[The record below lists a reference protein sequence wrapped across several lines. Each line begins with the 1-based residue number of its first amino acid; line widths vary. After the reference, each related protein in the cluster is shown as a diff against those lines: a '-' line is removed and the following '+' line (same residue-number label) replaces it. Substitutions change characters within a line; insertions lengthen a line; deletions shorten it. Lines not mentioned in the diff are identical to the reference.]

1 MPHAPT
7 TQTTLLVLAFVAV
20 YLVILF
26 RNTVRDHIDLYDFML
41 LSLVA
46 VVPGAF
52 VLFPAL
58 SFELA
63 HLAGVE
69 FPFVLLFG
77 GLSVI
82 VFIALYKL
90 VRQVTRLRRSLVALT
105 QEIGLIENRLSVQGG
120 RAEAPPADDA

>member
-1 MPHAPT
+1 
-7 TQTTLLVLAFVAV
+7 
-20 YLVILF
+20 
-26 RNTVRDHIDLYDFML
+26 
-41 LSLVA
+41 
-46 VVPGAF
+46 

-63 HLAGVE
+63 RLAGVE

-90 VRQVTRLRRSLVALT
+90 VRQVTRLRRASS
-105 QEIGLIENRLSVQGG
+105 R
-120 RAEAPPADDA
+120 